1 MPNIEEQIREVEEE
15 IKKTEYNK
23 KTQHHIGRLKAKLA
37 RLREVSEARKSA
49 GGPVGKSYAVKKSG
63 HATVALVGFPSVGK
77 STLLNKLTGTKSAV
91 ASYHFTTLT
100 CIPGLL
106 EYKGAKI
113 QILDLPGLIKG
124 AALGRGRGREVLSVV
139 RNADMILFIID
150 SFEPHIEVLIE
161 ELAFAGVRLNQRPAD
176 IAISKTM
183 RGGLNIQPTVK
194 LTKIEDETIE
204 NILREYDI
212 INADVVIREDI
223 TADQLI
229 DHLAG
234 NRTYLP
240 GIVALNKIDIAT
252 EESIKNAM
260 KKLQGWRVV
269 KISSEFG
276 LGCEELKEEIFKAL
290 KFIRIYLKPQGKEAD
305 MKVPLVVKGGSTVG
319 TVCDTLHRDFRKNF
333 RFGMVWGKSAKFP
346 GQMVGLEHELADED
360 VLSIIQRRQ

>member
-1 MPNIEEQIREVEEE
+1 MPNIEEQIKEVEEE
-15 IKKTEYNK
+15 IKRTEYNK

-37 RLREVSEARKSA
+37 RLRELAEARKSA
-49 GGPVGKSYAVKKSG
+49 GGASGKSYAVKKSG

-124 AALGRGRGREVLSVV
+124 AAQGRGRGREVLSVV
-139 RNADMILFIID
+139 RNADLILFVID
-150 SFEPHIEVLIE
+150 SFEPHIEVLVE

-183 RGGLNIQPTVK
+183 RGGLNITSTVK
-194 LTKIEDETIE
+194 LTKIETNTIE

-212 INADVVIREDI
+212 VNADVVIREDI
-223 TADQLI
+223 TEDQLI

-234 NRTYLP
+234 NRTYIP
-240 GIVALNKIDIAT
+240 GFVALNKIDIAT
-252 EESIKNAM
+252 EDSIKNAM
-260 KKLQGWRVV
+260 DKLNGWKVV
-269 KISSEFG
+269 KISSELG
-276 LGCEELKEEIFKAL
+276 LGCEELKEEIFKSL
-290 KFIRIYLKPQGKEAD
+290 KFIRVYLKPQGKEAD
-305 MKVPLVVKGGSTVG
+305 MKEPLVIKGGSTVG
-319 TVCDTLHRDFRKNF
+319 TVCDILHRDFRKNF
-333 RFGMVWGKSAKFP
+333 RYAMIWGKSAKFP
-346 GQMVGLEHELADED
+346 GQMVGLEHTLMDED
-360 VLSIIQRRQ
+360 ILTIVIRR